1 MKQAFFPNWF
11 GKKACC
17 FIYSSVVDSSTSIAV
32 NTMKIA
38 IKAKTIVNIVINSY
52 QVLNPSEPGGAF

>member
-1 MKQAFFPNWF
+1 MF
-11 GKKACC
+11 
-17 FIYSSVVDSSTSIAV
+17 YSSSVVDSSTSIAV

-52 QVLNPSEPGGAF
+52 QVLNPAEPGGAFWIMSPIGMA